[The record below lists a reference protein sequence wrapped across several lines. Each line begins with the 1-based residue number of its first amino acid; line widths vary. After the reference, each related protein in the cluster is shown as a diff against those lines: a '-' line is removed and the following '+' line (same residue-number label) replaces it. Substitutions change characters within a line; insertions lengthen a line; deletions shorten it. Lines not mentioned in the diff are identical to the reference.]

1 MRTLISDLKSL
12 KLISDNAGFTEFFN
26 DAIADLDACVFG
38 SLIIDDEMSDCQGGV
53 YCDVEAVDC
62 VELPARDALYDAENN
77 TLSMSLE
84 GMLTFIHEIGHFRHL
99 SVDKGKYSCPLLA
112 DRVPART
119 EMLANDKDDSFRY
132 SCEFEAGYRCVVADI
147 MYGIFDTPT
156 IAADNLR
163 NLICYR
169 KQSYPWY
176 LEQSKY
182 LQQGHLNEIGV
193 LSSFV
198 LQVCER
204 FMESHRFTDLY
215 KIDCV
220 SIELTDE
227 ERDILTALTT

>member
-1 MRTLISDLKSL
+1 MRTLISDLKTL
-12 KLISDNAGFTEFFN
+12 KLVCDNAGFTEFFN

-38 SLIIDDEMSDCQGGV
+38 SIIIDSNISSCEGGS

-62 VELPARDALYDAENN
+62 ITLPERDAKYDDEAN
-77 TLSMSLE
+77 TLTLSAD

-99 SVDKGKYSCPLLA
+99 TVDKGQYTCPLLA
-112 DRVPART
+112 SRMPAKT
-119 EMLANDKDDSFRY
+119 EMLANDADGAFRY
-132 SCEFEAGYRCVVADI
+132 SCEFEAGYRCVVADV
-147 MYGIFDTPT
+147 MYGIFDKPT

-182 LQQGHLNEIGV
+182 LQQGHLDKIGV
-193 LSSFV
+193 MSSFV
-198 LQVCER
+198 LHVCER
-204 FMESHRFTDLY
+204 YMESHRFTDMF

-227 ERDILTALTT
+227 ERDTLTALTT

>member
-12 KLISDNAGFTEFFN
+12 KLDSDNAGFTEFFN

-38 SLIIDDEMSDCQGGV
+38 SLIVSDELSVAQCGA

-62 VELPARDALYDAENN
+62 IEMSARDASYDAENHM
-77 TLSMSLE
+77 LSLSTE
-84 GMLTFIHEIGHFRHL
+84 GMLTFIHEIGHFRHIC
-99 SVDKGKYSCPLLA
+99 VDKGKYTCPLLA

-119 EMLANDKDDSFRY
+119 EMLANDRDGSFRY

-147 MYGIFDTPT
+147 MYGIFDKPT

-163 NLICYR
+163 NLLCYR
-169 KQSYPWY
+169 KQPYPWY

-182 LQQGHLNEIGV
+182 LQQGHRDEV
-193 LSSFV
+193 LILADFV
-198 LQVCER
+198 LKVCER
-204 FMESHRFTDLY
+204 HMENNRFTELF

-220 SIELTDE
+220 NIELTDE
-227 ERDILTALTT
+227 ERDTLAALTT